1 MVTKSFV
8 RVLVLSMVF
17 CVSNQIFAMDDQPV
31 PTPASANKPS
41 SFNFKAIKTGFSSAL
56 KASSNFIFNGWV
68 PTLAFLT
75 GAAVHTVRNDRQAP
89 ANAFKWLVKSFNE
102 TPKIVAYPAAFLG
115 ACAAYEY
122 YKPRFTRTWKNI
134 SNVSLLKR
142 SRN

>member
-102 TPKIVAYPAAFLG
+102 APKVAYPAAFLG
-115 ACAAYEY
+115 ACMAYKY
-122 YKPRFTRTWKNI
+122 YKPCFTSTWKNI
-134 SNVSLLKR
+134 SMLKKPR
-142 SRN
+142 KQVVV